1 MVGVF
6 FWGGSTQRGDHSRV
20 WQSRVEVSGWWEVH
34 MLFCLITKGKKK
46 MKNKNKIQAE
56 DKHLTTTCTSCANM
70 YKQSSSGSYMYMYR
84 SLNCLVTVEETVS
97 SQGFTDF
104 SYPHQLGWFHHHKSC
119 SHLQNVKLC
128 INCTLNFLILQEDFV
143 IVTINL
149 TASGLNNSGQLRYFI
164 VNRITKRPVP
174 EIQMASNGY

>member
-6 FWGGSTQRGDHSRV
+6 FLGGGSTQRGDHSWV

-34 MLFCLITKGKKK
+34 MYVFCLITKGKKK

-119 SHLQNVKLC
+119 SHLQNVKLY
-128 INCTLNFLILQEDFV
+128 INCALNFLILQEDFL

-164 VNRITKRPVP
+164 VN
-174 EIQMASNGY
+174 

>member
-6 FWGGSTQRGDHSRV
+6 FLGGGEHTERGSQSGMVEQGGSLRV
-20 WQSRVEVSGWWEVH
+20 VGGAHV
-34 MLFCLITKGKKK
+34 FCLITKGKKK

-56 DKHLTTTCTSCANM
+56 DKRLTTTCTSCANM

-128 INCTLNFLILQEDFV
+128 INCTLNFLILQEDFL

-164 VNRITKRPVP
+164 VN
-174 EIQMASNGY
+174 